1 MSYQERWRANLIA
14 RHHIDLTVV
23 SERAALD
30 EWMATLE
37 AIHADFTRKGDDDKM
52 VADRKFQSA
61 LDNGKEYQPEQA
73 LGEMLFFDWLRHN
86 GFEAIPTNGQA
97 NGVGPDFQAMKNGI
111 KVWFEVVTPQPDGA
125 GVIAADFADTW
136 SRLFPT
142 IEKNDALRTE
152 LLFRVTGQITK
163 KRDAFAR
170 YRDLKIVSPDDP
182 CVIVV
187 NDALLCPQDG
197 AFGVTH
203 GAESAADSMWPLI
216 VHAVLA
222 GGYRYSKRVAGEE
235 NLWHRGEP
243 TDSLPKAN
251 GEPIMLNDFQNGTA
265 RHISAIMQLTLREE
279 YAVGCHLA
287 RLSREKNM
295 PLPIP
300 LRKPDW
306 AINPQAVNPLPTD
319 KLGIIAS
326 SAPAAQSR

>member
-1 MSYQERWRANLIA
+1 MNDSALTGSAPSTPRMSYQERWRANLIA

-235 NLWHRGEP
+235 NLWHRGERTYP
-243 TDSLPKAN
+243 SFC
-251 GEPIMLNDFQNGTA
+251 GRG
-265 RHISAIMQLTLREE
+265 IS
-279 YAVGCHLA
+279 
-287 RLSREKNM
+287 
-295 PLPIP
+295 
-300 LRKPDW
+300 
-306 AINPQAVNPLPTD
+306 
-319 KLGIIAS
+319 
-326 SAPAAQSR
+326 